1 MQTTSLS
8 TQAKEHLAVA
18 AQASSGRSTTTVY
31 GGNAHVLRQ
40 TLITLLAGRE
50 LKEHPN
56 PGEATVQVLS
66 GHVRLGAGEQSWDGH
81 AGDLLV
87 VPDAPHNLAA
97 IEDSAVLL
105 TMAKHQ

>member
-1 MQTTSLS
+1 MHTTSLS
-8 TQAKEHLAVA
+8 TQATEHLAVA
-18 AQASSGRSTTTVY
+18 AQASSGRSATTVY

-66 GHVRLGAGEQSWDGH
+66 GHVRLGAGEQSWDGR

-105 TMAKHQ
+105 TVAKHQ